1 MIMLKKGVVCMRYQE
16 SREAK
21 EIIDLQN
28 EDGTW
33 GNSFHSLA
41 KVVKGKMI
49 TTEQALRR
57 LWLLGYIIED
67 EPIRKSVD
75 CMISCLRNE
84 RKIDHYWEK
93 THNWDLFTKM
103 MLSTWIKIFDPVNP
117 EAIFFSKHWANIIE
131 KAFISGEYSNENYV
145 KAYIEEFDS
154 KPRGARE
161 IDFVSFYQIILLRGQ
176 LSKNTEKLLLKYVIS
191 KPDGIYY
198 IYHNALN
205 KLPAQFQSKE
215 TVKYLAVIDL
225 LKDYSTAKEELGFV
239 AEWLNKNKDI
249 KGQWDLGAKSKDG
262 IYLPISDSWRNAED
276 RKSDCTKKITEILGK
291 IG

>member
-1 MIMLKKGVVCMRYQE
+1 M
-16 SREAK
+16 
-21 EIIDLQN
+21 
-28 EDGTW
+28 
-33 GNSFHSLA
+33 
-41 KVVKGKMI
+41 
-49 TTEQALRR
+49 
-57 LWLLGYIIED
+57 
-67 EPIRKSVD
+67 
-75 CMISCLRNE
+75 
-84 RKIDHYWEK
+84 
-93 THNWDLFTKM
+93 
-103 MLSTWIKIFDPVNP
+103 
-117 EAIFFSKHWANIIE
+117 
-131 KAFISGEYSNENYV
+131 
-145 KAYIEEFDS
+145 
-154 KPRGARE
+154 
-161 IDFVSFYQIILLRGQ
+161 LRGQ